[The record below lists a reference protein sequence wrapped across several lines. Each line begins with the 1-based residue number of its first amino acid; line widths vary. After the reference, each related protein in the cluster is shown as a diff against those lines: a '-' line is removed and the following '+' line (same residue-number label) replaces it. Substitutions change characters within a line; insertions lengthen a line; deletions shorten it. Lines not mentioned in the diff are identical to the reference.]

1 MEIDIQKLEAHH
13 VSRELIDGIR
23 AIPSEIEHNLIVL
36 TKRLEGETGS
46 LPAERAA
53 KIRADAEQRFIAL
66 AEDAIPRG
74 ARLAPLVAEVISEVR
89 ETVRFERERLKPPS
103 VADAL
108 KPWFGPLDDHGW
120 RAAEKAVIESM
131 LEQGEKPTAV
141 DFRAMTTNRRT
152 ITRDDVRQFAL
163 GQRPRWQVDLP
174 DSLRPSEFLARAG
187 FPTDE
192 AISELERVAE
202 RLERQQHVRTSGPGH
217 MVGKEY

>member
-1 MEIDIQKLEAHH
+1 MSSIEQRFSKEFVEQIH
-13 VSRELIDGIR
+13 
-23 AIPSEIEHNLIVL
+23 AIPSELEHNLMVFAKNIE
-36 TKRLEGETGS
+36 RETDG
-46 LPAERAA
+46 LPAELAS
-53 KIRADAEQRFIAL
+53 KIRHDGEKLFLERAQE
-66 AEDAIPRG
+66 AIPRG
-74 ARLAPLVAEVISEVR
+74 ARLAPLVAEVVAEAR
-89 ETVRFERERLKPPS
+89 ESARLERERLKPPS

-108 KPWFGPLDDHGW
+108 EPWFGPLDDHGW
-120 RAAEKAVIESM
+120 RAAEKAAIESM

-192 AISELERVAE
+192 AIMMTASCAARSTPCAGWLPRKPICYVIA
-202 RLERQQHVRTSGPGH
+202 V
-217 MVGKEY
+217 